1 MADPGGQAVSQ
12 VYQIEKLVDDQ
23 KLGAF
28 NLKLL
33 LLCFLAMFG
42 DGFDISALA
51 SAAPELRRTWGVA
64 SQDFAISLSAS
75 QFGVLFGAPLL
86 GYFGDRFG
94 RRVAI
99 ISGCLIFGLGTLA
112 TVWATNLDQMAV
124 LRFITGIGIGGLMP
138 NTISLNSEL
147 SPRRWRATLVVLM
160 FTGITAGSGLPGNIQ
175 AWLIPTYG
183 WQIMFWIGGLVPIVT
198 AVLLFFT
205 LPESVKYLALQPG
218 KRREL
223 LATVRRLR
231 PDMQFADDAQ
241 FVSAPAPVATGS
253 GLAQLY
259 GPGLRL
265 ITPLLWICFAT
276 ALMANFFL
284 NSWLPMIFENNGL
297 TPQEAGTA
305 TSLYHY
311 GGTIGGILVSL
322 LLARLGFSVIAVLF
336 MLAAP
341 AIAALGLPDVS
352 YAALATFSTLA
363 GFFVLGAQFGNNAT
377 SGLIYP
383 TAFRSRGVGWAL
395 GVGRISSITGPLL
408 GGLLIAMALPLD
420 ELFLIASIPMVIG
433 FLAAVGLVWRCY
445 LRFGNLQI
453 DDAPASAETSPA
465 SGLGVGARAPPV
477 AR

>member
-1 MADPGGQAVSQ
+1 VSQ

-28 NLKLL
+28 NFKLL
-33 LLCFLAMFG
+33 VLSFLAMFG

-51 SAAPELRRTWGVA
+51 SAAPELRRAWGVA
-64 SQDFAISLSAS
+64 PQDFSIALSAS

-94 RRVAI
+94 RRIAI
-99 ISGCLIFGLGTLA
+99 ITGCLIFGFGTLA
-112 TVWATNLDQMAV
+112 TVWATNLDQMTV

-138 NTISLNSEL
+138 NTIALNSEL

-175 AWLIPTYG
+175 AWLIPEHG
-183 WQIMFWIGGLVPIVT
+183 WPIMFWIGGVVPIVT
-198 AVLLFFT
+198 AVLLYLT
-205 LPESVKYLALQPG
+205 LPESVKYLALRPE
-218 KRREL
+218 RRSDL
-223 LATVRRLR
+223 LATVRKLR
-231 PDMQFADDAQ
+231 PDLQFADDAQ

-284 NSWLPMIFENNGL
+284 NSWLPIIFENNGL

-311 GGTIGGILVSL
+311 GGTIGGVLVSL
-322 LLARLGFSVIAVLF
+322 LLARFGFSVIAILF
-336 MLAAP
+336 MMAAP
-341 AIAALGLPDVS
+341 AIALIGLPGAS
-352 YAALATFSTLA
+352 YALLATVTTFA

-408 GGLLIAMALPLD
+408 GGFLIAMALPLD
-420 ELFLIASIPMVIG
+420 ELFRIAAIPMAIG

-445 LRFGNLQI
+445 LRFGSLQL
-453 DDAPASAETSPA
+453 DDVPADAPAGTAAPVRASSP
-465 SGLGVGARAPPV
+465 S
-477 AR
+477 

>member
-1 MADPGGQAVSQ
+1 VSQ

-51 SAAPELRRTWGVA
+51 SAAPELRREWNVA
-64 SQDFAISLSAS
+64 AQDFAISLSAS

-86 GYFGDRFG
+86 GYFGDRYG

-99 ISGCLIFGLGTLA
+99 ITGCLIFGVGTLA
-112 TVWATNLDQMAV
+112 TVWATNLDQMTV

-138 NTISLNSEL
+138 NTIALNSEL

-175 AWLIPTYG
+175 AWLIPEHG
-183 WQIMFWIGGLVPIVT
+183 WQIMFWIGGIVPIVT
-198 AVLLFFT
+198 AVLLWFT
-205 LPESVKYLALQPG
+205 LPESVKYLALHPE

-223 LATVRRLR
+223 LATVRKLR
-231 PDMQFADDAQ
+231 PDLQFAEDAQ
-241 FVSAPAPVATGS
+241 FVSAPAPAATGS

-259 GPGLRL
+259 GPGMRL

-284 NSWLPMIFENNGL
+284 NSWLPMIFENSGL

-311 GGTIGGILVSL
+311 GGTIGGVLVSL
-322 LLARLGFSVIAVLF
+322 LLARFGFSVIAVLF

-341 AIAALGLPDVS
+341 AIAALGLPGAS
-352 YAALATFSTLA
+352 YAMLATFSTLA

-408 GGLLIAMALPLD
+408 GGFLIAMALPLD
-420 ELFLIASIPMVIG
+420 ELFRIAAIPMAIG
-433 FLAAVGLVWRCY
+433 FLAALGLVWRCY
-445 LRFGNLQI
+445 LRFGSLQI
-453 DDAPASAETSPA
+453 DDMPASAEPPA
-465 SGLGVGARAPPV
+465 GTAAPARASSPS
-477 AR
+477 